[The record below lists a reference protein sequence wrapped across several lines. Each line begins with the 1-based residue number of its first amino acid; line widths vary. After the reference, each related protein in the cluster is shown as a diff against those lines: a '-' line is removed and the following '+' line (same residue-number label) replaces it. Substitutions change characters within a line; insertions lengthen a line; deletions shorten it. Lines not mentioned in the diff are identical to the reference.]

1 MERAWKRLR
10 RGGRSVGGAGETRS
24 SRSVALPMG
33 IVMSLGTCWLIANIW
48 SSCDVGVNGSANS
61 GFLVIVYLP
70 LAFVVFSVAAGVTHS
85 VMAKWTN
92 ATVALGSAFAVEIAI
107 GWTVIAWIGIVD
119 DYPAPFCPGNIP
131 SWWPDFIPV

>member
-70 LAFVVFSVAAGVTHS
+70 LAFVVFSVAAGGTH
-85 VMAKWTN
+85 
-92 ATVALGSAFAVEIAI
+92 
-107 GWTVIAWIGIVD
+107 
-119 DYPAPFCPGNIP
+119 
-131 SWWPDFIPV
+131 